1 MKLICFLLFFFITFS
16 ITWGQR
22 NVIEDRINTPYVS
35 VHYGANIPDGDF
47 AERFGFTSHLG
58 GIIGYKTNFN
68 YIFGLEGNFMFGN
81 QVREP
86 YLLENLK
93 DAQGTITNFGG
104 GPAEI
109 LFFLR
114 GFNINGMMGYI
125 FPNSGH
131 NPNSGVIMNLGAG
144 YLWHRIR
151 IESREDDVPQIEGD
165 YLQGYDRLTTGLN
178 TNQFLGYSFM
188 ANEGIVNFYAGFYF
202 VQGFT
207 YNRREIF
214 WDRPEFQVPTER
226 RLDLQYGIRLGWLI
240 PVYKRQVRDFY
251 FN

>member
-1 MKLICFLLFFFITFS
+1 MRILFLLFFGLFTATIALT
-16 ITWGQR
+16 QR
-22 NVIEDRINTPYVS
+22 NVTEDRISTPYVS
-35 VHYGANIPDGDF
+35 IHYGANVPDGDF

-68 YIFGLEGNFMFGN
+68 YILGIEGNFMFGN

-86 YLLENLK
+86 NLLENLK
-93 DAQGTITNFGG
+93 DAQGTVTNFSGT
-104 GPAEI
+104 PAEI
-109 LFFLR
+109 LYFLR
-114 GFNINGMMGYI
+114 GFNLNGMMGFI

-151 IESREDDVPQIEGD
+151 IESREDEVPQIEED
-165 YLQGYDRLTTGLN
+165 NLQGYDRLTTGWN
-178 TNQFLGYSFM
+178 SNQFLGYSFM
-188 ANEGIVNFYAGFYF
+188 ANEGLVNFYAGFYF
-202 VQGFT
+202 VQGYT
-207 YNRREIF
+207 YNRRELF
-214 WDRPEFQVPTER
+214 WDRPDFQVPTER
-226 RLDLQYGIRLGWLI
+226 RLDLQYGVRLGWLI